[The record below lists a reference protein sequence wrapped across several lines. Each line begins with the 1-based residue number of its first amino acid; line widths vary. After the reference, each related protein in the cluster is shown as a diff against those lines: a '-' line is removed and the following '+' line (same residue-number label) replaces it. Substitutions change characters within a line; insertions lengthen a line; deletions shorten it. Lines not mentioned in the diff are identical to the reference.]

1 MFARCSRGTP
11 KCFSPNAPC
20 QPQSSLLRPCPRF
33 NSSLPE
39 RTRKLPNA
47 RTSSPS
53 SKLLT
58 DWLLNRWFLLGIAS
72 GFLLNEYLKRRRDD
86 SFVTY
91 TLTAKEPVS
100 STASIFHFH
109 LHPKQHSQNYELY
122 KEAWRRAIWNVQFKQ
137 PQLQIVRAYTP
148 LPPVDVDEK
157 TGPGQEKETEA
168 GDLRFLIRHD
178 PHGEVS
184 SWLHRLPLKTEIEM
198 RGPYLE
204 YEIGEDVR
212 QVVFFAGGTG
222 IAPALQVAHALFGG
236 DTSAPRKDRK
246 LHILWAN
253 RMRQDCLG
261 GVSDEPPA
269 ESLPP
274 KSTWSGFFSAPKP
287 KPPPPPPSTEKGP
300 IVRELDVLKQRYP
313 GQVTVEYFVNAEDTW
328 IDEDAVF
335 RALSRFDDKDFSSA
349 NTPTSREQRQILISG
364 PPGFIAHLAGPKE
377 WRNGREEQGAVSRLV
392 AHALAKNPHHVKVW
406 KI

>member
-1 MFARCSRGTP
+1 MFARCSRGTSKRLP
-11 KCFSPNAPC
+11 KATCL
-20 QPQSSLLRPCPRF
+20 PQSSLPRPRF

-47 RTSSPS
+47 RGSSA
-53 SKLLT
+53 KLLT
-58 DWLLNRWFLLGIAS
+58 DWLLNRWFLLGIAFGVS
-72 GFLLNEYLKRRRDD
+72 LNEYFKRRGDD
-86 SFVTY
+86 SFVTC
-91 TLTAKEPVS
+91 TLTGKEPVS
-100 STASIFHFH
+100 STASIFH
-109 LHPKQHSQNYELY
+109 LQPKHRLENDELY
-122 KEAWRRAIWNVQFKQ
+122 KEAWRTGIWNVQFKQ

-148 LPPVDVDEK
+148 LPPMDEK
-157 TGPGQEKETEA
+157 TGQEA

-184 SWLHRLPLKTEIEM
+184 SWLHRLPLTAEIEM

-204 YEIGEDVR
+204 YEITKHVR

-222 IAPALQVAHALFGG
+222 IAPALQVAHALFEGNKAVG
-236 DTSAPRKDRK
+236 QEDSARKDRK

-261 GVSDEPPA
+261 GVSDDPPP
-269 ESLPP
+269 ESLPS
-274 KSTWSGFFSAPKP
+274 KSTWSGFFSTPKP
-287 KPPPPPPSTEKGP
+287 KPTPPQSAEKGP
-300 IVRELDVLKQRYP
+300 IVRELESLKQRYP
-313 GQVTVEYFVNAEDTW
+313 GQVTVEYFVNVEDTW

-335 RALSRFDDKDFSSA
+335 RALSRFDDKDFSA
-349 NTPTSREQRQILISG
+349 GTPTSDEQRQILISG

-377 WRNGREEQGAVSRLV
+377 WRNGREEQGAVSRIV

>member
-1 MFARCSRGTP
+1 LHHAITP
-11 KCFSPNAPC
+11 R
-20 QPQSSLLRPCPRF
+20 PQSLLLRPRF
-33 NSSLPE
+33 NSSVPE

-47 RTSSPS
+47 RGSV
-53 SKLLT
+53 SKLLS
-58 DWLLNRWFLLGIAS
+58 DWLLNRWFLLGIVS
-72 GFLLNEYLKRRRDD
+72 GVVLNEYFKRRGGD
-86 SFVTY
+86 SFATY
-91 TLTAKEPVS
+91 TLVGKEPVS
-100 STASIFHFH
+100 STASIFH
-109 LHPKQHSQNYELY
+109 LRPKQQSENYGLY
-122 KEAWRRAIWNVQFKQ
+122 KEAWRRGIWNVQFKQ

-148 LPPVDVDEK
+148 LPPWDA
-157 TGPGQEKETEA
+157 TSGQET

-184 SWLHRLPLKTEIEM
+184 SWLHRLPSNAEIEM

-204 YEIGEDVR
+204 YEITKDVR

-222 IAPALQVAHALFGG
+222 IAPALQVAHALFEGNK
-236 DTSAPRKDRK
+236 SAEQDSARKDRK

-269 ESLPP
+269 EALPP
-274 KSTWSGFFSAPKP
+274 RSTWSGFFSAPKP
-287 KPPPPPPSTEKGP
+287 KPTPPESTQKGP
-300 IVRELDVLKQRYP
+300 IVRELEGLKQRYP

-335 RALSRFDDKDFSSA
+335 RALSRFDDKDFSA
-349 NTPTSREQRQILISG
+349 GTPTSHEQRQILISG

-377 WRNGREEQGAVSRLV
+377 WRNGREEQGAVSRIV